1 MINDVAS
8 KERER
13 EKSFGDGTKRTKWET
28 IEKKVG
34 ERERDLGP
42 GWSYPITPCDKQE
55 MRPDISR

>member
-34 ERERDLGP
+34 ERERSGP
-42 GWSYPITPCDKQE
+42 FAGYPITPCDKQE